1 VYRGR
6 KQERQKAMNWH
17 RVMLLV
23 SALLILLG
31 LVSAPSCIRSTGDL
45 PPREETDV
53 VAMPT
58 EAQTPTFVP
67 SDTPTV
73 VPTETS
79 TTEPTVTPSP
89 TPTDTRVPTD
99 TPTAIPTDTPPT
111 GTPTPTATST
121 PLPTPNATPTSV
133 LGTTWHGVG
142 RTPETAWRLVKDDL
156 GGAVIEHLVK
166 PSVSDADILGSLNRA
181 QAMDLRVLLHI
192 YDAESNT
199 RKPWRIEDGTWD
211 VSERGIEI
219 LRLVEGHPALFAV
232 YALHEPYDSSDYHAD
247 SDAQR
252 ALYALLKSYANVP
265 LYTDIATLHMP
276 LQFGELLSDGM
287 CDYCATFPTTFR
299 GSSEAALAETF
310 RRIDADLAAQR
321 QYMPGSQLVFLVN
334 VYQIGDGV
342 RYRLP
347 TEEELVAVRDYVC
360 ELDTPILYYP
370 WAHSG
375 YDVTLNEAA
384 ALWPTIAAG
393 CEQ

>member
-1 VYRGR
+1 
-6 KQERQKAMNWH
+6 
-17 RVMLLV
+17 
-23 SALLILLG
+23 
-31 LVSAPSCIRSTGDL
+31 
-45 PPREETDV
+45 V

-58 EAQTPTFVP
+58 EAQTPTPVP

-73 VPTETS
+73 VPTETP
-79 TTEPTVTPSP
+79 TPEPTDTPSP
-89 TPTDTRVPTD
+89 ATTDAPAPTD
-99 TPTAIPTDTPPT
+99 TPTATPTDTPQPIE
-111 GTPTPTATST
+111 TPTLAATST
-121 PLPTPNATPTSV
+121 PIPAPSVAPTSV

-142 RTPETAWRLVKDDL
+142 RTPETAWRLVRDNL
-156 GGAVIEHLVK
+156 GGAVVEHLVK
-166 PSVSDADILGSLNRA
+166 PSTSDADILGSLNRA
-181 QAMDLRVLLHI
+181 QALGMQVLLHI
-192 YDAESNT
+192 YDNESNT
-199 RKPWRIEDGTWD
+199 RKPWRLEGGDWV

-232 YALHEPYDSSDYHAD
+232 YTLHEPYDSSDYHAD

-276 LQFGELLSDGM
+276 LQFGEVLSDGM

-342 RYRLP
+342 QYRLP
-347 TEEELVAVRDYVC
+347 TEEELVAVRDYMC
-360 ELDTPILYYP
+360 ELGTPVLYYP
-370 WAHSG
+370 WTHGG
-375 YDVTLNEAA
+375 YDVTLSEAT
-384 ALWPTIAAG
+384 ALWPVIAEG